1 MRNYKIDIL
10 RGISILLVLLHH
22 FNIPYKLKDTWLG
35 FDFLGEAFSCIS
47 HLKSAMHF
55 TTKPATLKEW

>member
-35 FDFLGEAFSCIS
+35 FDFLGEAFAQSSQEMEIMASPC
-47 HLKSAMHF
+47 F
-55 TTKPATLKEW
+55 CDFGF